1 LPPQPAEACRFA
13 DALKPL
19 GISDNIKSGKSGARI
34 DHRTVK
40 TLLILAVRETFSG

>member
-19 GISDNIKSGKSGARI
+19 GISDNIKAALESIIER
-34 DHRTVK
+34 
-40 TLLILAVRETFSG
+40 